1 MNDMTVTDIPAG
13 TVNLSTTLT
22 PGTYGTEVGQ
32 GQPSLA
38 KDEPPKVDKPE
49 TFRDALAD
57 EMKKAG
63 DAETEAKEKPA
74 AKDEVKTPVVKD
86 EAKVKP
92 DAKIPAAKVDVAPVA
107 AEPKPEPKPTA
118 FREAP
123 PRFDDAAKSEWEAV
137 PEGTR
142 GAIHRTVRELEQGIT
157 KHREAAE
164 AFEPIRKYADMA
176 KQSGTDLATALQRYT
191 GMEQELRR
199 NPIAGLQAVVANLGI
214 KNPQTGIPVTLR
226 DIAAHVLGQKP
237 DQVASQH
244 EASNQQLR
252 QQVAQL
258 QQQISGVTQHVQS
271 QQQEARVASVASE
284 WDGFKA
290 SNPRATELEA
300 HMAEFLQKY
309 PAGDNV
315 SIRERLDDAYAF
327 ASAKIPSPT
336 GAHTAAPIAPL
347 AQTQDQHPN
356 KDAGTKS
363 VRGAPS
369 DGLTPAATDSDEP
382 LSDWLRKEL
391 RKGRS

>member
-1 MNDMTVTDIPAG
+1 MSEV
-13 TVNLSTTLT
+13 LT
-22 PGTYGTEVGQ
+22 
-32 GQPSLA
+32 A
-38 KDEPPKVDKPE
+38 APE
-49 TFRDALAD
+49 APQTDALA
-57 EMKKAG
+57 
-63 DAETEAKEKPA
+63 ETTELPKPVEAKLPEAEPKPEVKKNPDQQRSDAVKNAIDKALKPEEAKPA
-74 AKDEVKTPVVKD
+74 KADAKPEAEIKPEPVAKDR
-86 EAKVKP
+86 
-92 DAKIPAAKVDVAPVA
+92 AADGKFAAPVA

-164 AFEPIRKYADMA
+164 AFEPIRQYADMA

-214 KNPQTGIPVTLR
+214 KNPQTGMPVTLR

-290 SNPRATELEA
+290 SNPRATELEPY
-300 HMAEFLQKY
+300 MAEFLQKY
-309 PAGDNV
+309 PAPANMPV
-315 SIRERLDDAYAF
+315 RERLADAYAF
-327 ASAKIPSPT
+327 AAAKFPSPT
-336 GAHTAAPIAPL
+336 GAHTADQLAPL
-347 AQTQDQHPN
+347 AQTQAQPKPIN
-356 KDAGTKS
+356 PAGQKS
-363 VRGAPS
+363 VSGAPS
-369 DGLTPAATDSDEP
+369 GKAEVATRK
-382 LSDWLRKEL
+382 LSRKEAINKAMSQIGL
-391 RKGRS
+391 

>member
-1 MNDMTVTDIPAG
+1 MSEV
-13 TVNLSTTLT
+13 LT
-22 PGTYGTEVGQ
+22 AAAEAPQT
-32 GQPSLA
+32 
-38 KDEPPKVDKPE
+38 
-49 TFRDALAD
+49 DALA
-57 EMKKAG
+57 
-63 DAETEAKEKPA
+63 ETTELPKPVEAKLPEAEPKPEVKKNPDQQRSDAVKNAIDKALKPEEAKPA
-74 AKDEVKTPVVKD
+74 KAD
-86 EAKVKP
+86 AKP
-92 DAKIPAAKVDVAPVA
+92 DAEIKPEPVAKDRAADGKFAAPVA

-290 SNPRATELEA
+290 SNPRATELEPY
-300 HMAEFLQKY
+300 MAEFLQKY
-309 PAGDNV
+309 PAPANMPV
-315 SIRERLDDAYAF
+315 RERLADAYAF
-327 ASAKIPSPT
+327 AAAKFPSPT
-336 GAHTAAPIAPL
+336 GAHTADQLAPL
-347 AQTQDQHPN
+347 AQTQAQPKPIN
-356 KDAGTKS
+356 PAGQKS
-363 VRGAPS
+363 VSGAPS
-369 DGLTPAATDSDEP
+369 GKAEVATRK
-382 LSDWLRKEL
+382 LSRKEAINKAMSQIGL
-391 RKGRS
+391 

>member
-1 MNDMTVTDIPAG
+1 MSEV
-13 TVNLSTTLT
+13 LT
-22 PGTYGTEVGQ
+22 
-32 GQPSLA
+32 A
-38 KDEPPKVDKPE
+38 APE
-49 TFRDALAD
+49 APQTDALA
-57 EMKKAG
+57 
-63 DAETEAKEKPA
+63 ETTELPKPVEAKLPEAEPKPEVKKNPDQQRSDAVKNAIDKALKPEEAKPA
-74 AKDEVKTPVVKD
+74 KADAKPEAEIKPEPVAKDR
-86 EAKVKP
+86 
-92 DAKIPAAKVDVAPVA
+92 AADGKFAAPVA

-118 FREAP
+118 FRDAP

-176 KQSGTDLATALQRYT
+176 KQSGTDLATALQRFT

-214 KNPQTGIPVTLR
+214 KNPQTGMPVTLR

-290 SNPRATELEA
+290 SNPRATELEPY
-300 HMAEFLQKY
+300 MAEFLQKY
-309 PAGDNV
+309 PAPANMPV
-315 SIRERLDDAYAF
+315 RERLADAYAF
-327 ASAKIPSPT
+327 AAAKFPSPT
-336 GAHTAAPIAPL
+336 GAHTADQLAPL
-347 AQTQDQHPN
+347 AQTQAQPKPIN
-356 KDAGTKS
+356 PAGQKS
-363 VRGAPS
+363 VSGAPS
-369 DGLTPAATDSDEP
+369 GKAEVATRK
-382 LSDWLRKEL
+382 LSRKEAINKAMSQIGL
-391 RKGRS
+391 

>member
-1 MNDMTVTDIPAG
+1 MSEALTAAPEAPQTEALAETTELPKPVEAKLPESEPKPEVKKNPDQARSDAVKNAIDKALKPEEAKPAKADAKPEAE
-13 TVNLSTTLT
+13 TKSEPV
-22 PGTYGTEVGQ
+22 
-32 GQPSLA
+32 A
-38 KDEPPKVDKPE
+38 KD
-49 TFRDALAD
+49 RAAD
-57 EMKKAG
+57 GKF
-63 DAETEAKEKPA
+63 T
-74 AKDEVKTPVVKD
+74 
-86 EAKVKP
+86 
-92 DAKIPAAKVDVAPVA
+92 APVA

-199 NPIAGLQAVVANLGI
+199 DPIAGLQAVVANLGI
-214 KNPQTGIPVTLR
+214 KNPQTGMPVTLR

-290 SNPRATELEA
+290 SNPRATELEPY
-300 HMAEFLQKY
+300 MAEFLQKY
-309 PAGDNV
+309 PAPANMPV
-315 SIRERLDDAYAF
+315 RERLADAYAF
-327 ASAKIPSPT
+327 AAAKFPSPT
-336 GAHTAAPIAPL
+336 GAHTADQLAPL
-347 AQTQDQHPN
+347 AQTQAQPKPIN
-356 KDAGTKS
+356 PAGQKS
-363 VRGAPS
+363 VSGAPS
-369 DGLTPAATDSDEP
+369 GKAEVATRK
-382 LSDWLRKEL
+382 LSRKEAINKAMSQIGL
-391 RKGRS
+391 

>member
-1 MNDMTVTDIPAG
+1 MSEV
-13 TVNLSTTLT
+13 LT
-22 PGTYGTEVGQ
+22 AAAEAPQT
-32 GQPSLA
+32 
-38 KDEPPKVDKPE
+38 
-49 TFRDALAD
+49 DALA
-57 EMKKAG
+57 
-63 DAETEAKEKPA
+63 ETTELPKPVEAKLPEAEPKPEVKKNPDQQRSDAVKNAIDKALKPEEAKPA
-74 AKDEVKTPVVKD
+74 KADAKPEAEIKPEPVAKDR
-86 EAKVKP
+86 
-92 DAKIPAAKVDVAPVA
+92 AADGKFAAPVA

-118 FREAP
+118 FRDAP

-176 KQSGTDLATALQRYT
+176 KQSGTDLATALQRFT

-214 KNPQTGIPVTLR
+214 KNPQTGMPVTLR

-290 SNPRATELEA
+290 SNPRATELEPY
-300 HMAEFLQKY
+300 MAEFLQKY
-309 PAGDNV
+309 PAPANMPV
-315 SIRERLDDAYAF
+315 RERLADAYAF
-327 ASAKIPSPT
+327 AAAKFPSPT
-336 GAHTAAPIAPL
+336 GAHTADQLAPL
-347 AQTQDQHPN
+347 AQTQAQPKPIN
-356 KDAGTKS
+356 PAGQKS
-363 VRGAPS
+363 VSGAPS
-369 DGLTPAATDSDEP
+369 GKAEVATRK
-382 LSDWLRKEL
+382 LSRKEAINKAMSQIGL
-391 RKGRS
+391 

>member
-1 MNDMTVTDIPAG
+1 MSEV
-13 TVNLSTTLT
+13 LT
-22 PGTYGTEVGQ
+22 AAAEAPQT
-32 GQPSLA
+32 
-38 KDEPPKVDKPE
+38 
-49 TFRDALAD
+49 DALA
-57 EMKKAG
+57 
-63 DAETEAKEKPA
+63 ETTELPKPVEAKLPEAEPKPEVKKNPDQQRSDAVKNAIDKALKPEEAKPA
-74 AKDEVKTPVVKD
+74 KADAKPEAEIKPEPVAKDR
-86 EAKVKP
+86 
-92 DAKIPAAKVDVAPVA
+92 AADGKFAAPVA

-118 FREAP
+118 FRDAP

-176 KQSGTDLATALQRYT
+176 KQSGTDLATALQRFT

-214 KNPQTGIPVTLR
+214 KNPQTGMPVTLR

-271 QQQEARVASVASE
+271 QQQEARVASVACGCLCFCRRQIPKPDWRSYRRSTCALGS
-284 WDGFKA
+284 DPSPAQTDQSG
-290 SNPRATELEA
+290 RA
-300 HMAEFLQKY
+300 K
-309 PAGDNV
+309 
-315 SIRERLDDAYAF
+315 IRERGTKWQ
-327 ASAKIPSPT
+327 SRSGNP
-336 GAHTAAPIAPL
+336 
-347 AQTQDQHPN
+347 QTQSQRGHQQGDEP
-356 KDAGTKS
+356 DRPLTKGIPLWRSLQTVSIAKSSRLRLLS
-363 VRGAPS
+363 VRRPS
-369 DGLTPAATDSDEP
+369 RTWFLTATPSTTC
-382 LSDWLRKEL
+382 
-391 RKGRS
+391 

>member
-1 MNDMTVTDIPAG
+1 MSEV
-13 TVNLSTTLT
+13 LT
-22 PGTYGTEVGQ
+22 AAAEAPQT
-32 GQPSLA
+32 
-38 KDEPPKVDKPE
+38 
-49 TFRDALAD
+49 DALA
-57 EMKKAG
+57 ETTELPKPVEAKLPEAEPKPEVKKNPDQQRSDAVKNAI
-63 DAETEAKEKPA
+63 DKALKPEEAKPAKADAKPEAETKPEPV
-74 AKDEVKTPVVKD
+74 AKDR
-86 EAKVKP
+86 
-92 DAKIPAAKVDVAPVA
+92 AADGKFAAPVA

-137 PEGTR
+137 PEKTR
-142 GAIHRTVRELEQGIT
+142 DTIHRTVRELEQGIT
-157 KHREAAE
+157 KHRAAAE
-164 AFEPIRKYADMA
+164 AFEPIRKYDDMA

-214 KNPQTGIPVTLR
+214 KNPQTGMPVTLR

-290 SNPRATELEA
+290 SNPRATELEPY
-300 HMAEFLQKY
+300 MAEFLQKY
-309 PAGDNV
+309 PAPANMPV
-315 SIRERLDDAYAF
+315 RERLADAYAF
-327 ASAKIPSPT
+327 AAAKFPSPT
-336 GAHTAAPIAPL
+336 GAHTADQLAPL
-347 AQTQDQHPN
+347 AQTQAQPKPIN
-356 KDAGTKS
+356 PAGQKS
-363 VRGAPS
+363 VSGAPS
-369 DGLTPAATDSDEP
+369 GKAEVATRK
-382 LSDWLRKEL
+382 LSRKEAINKAMSQIGL
-391 RKGRS
+391 

>member
-1 MNDMTVTDIPAG
+1 MSEALTASPEAPQTEA
-13 TVNLSTTLT
+13 LAETTEL
-22 PGTYGTEVGQ
+22 PKPVE
-32 GQPSLA
+32 A
-38 KDEPPKVDKPE
+38 KLPEAEPKPE
-49 TFRDALAD
+49 VKKNPDQQRSDAVKNAID
-57 EMKKAG
+57 KALKP
-63 DAETEAKEKPA
+63 EEAKPA
-74 AKDEVKTPVVKD
+74 KAD
-86 EAKVKP
+86 AKP
-92 DAKIPAAKVDVAPVA
+92 DAEIKPEPVAKDRAADGKFAAPVA

-164 AFEPIRKYADMA
+164 AFEPIRQYADMA

-214 KNPQTGIPVTLR
+214 KNPQTGMPVTLR

-290 SNPRATELEA
+290 SNPRATELEPY
-300 HMAEFLQKY
+300 MAEFLQKY
-309 PAGDNV
+309 PAPANMPV
-315 SIRERLDDAYAF
+315 RERLADAYAF
-327 ASAKIPSPT
+327 AAAKFPSPT
-336 GAHTAAPIAPL
+336 GAHTADQLAPL
-347 AQTQDQHPN
+347 AQTQAQPKPIN
-356 KDAGTKS
+356 PAGQKS
-363 VRGAPS
+363 VSGAPS
-369 DGLTPAATDSDEP
+369 GKAEVATRK
-382 LSDWLRKEL
+382 LSRKEAINKAMSQIGL
-391 RKGRS
+391 

>member
-1 MNDMTVTDIPAG
+1 MSEV
-13 TVNLSTTLT
+13 LT
-22 PGTYGTEVGQ
+22 AAAEAPQT
-32 GQPSLA
+32 
-38 KDEPPKVDKPE
+38 
-49 TFRDALAD
+49 DALA
-57 EMKKAG
+57 
-63 DAETEAKEKPA
+63 ETTGLPKPVEAKLPEAEPKLEVKKNPDQQRSDAVKNAIDKALKPEEAKPA
-74 AKDEVKTPVVKD
+74 KAD
-86 EAKVKP
+86 AKP
-92 DAKIPAAKVDVAPVA
+92 DAEIKPEPVAKDRAADGKFAAPVA
-107 AEPKPEPKPTA
+107 AERRPGRNPPASGEP
-118 FREAP
+118 R

-164 AFEPIRKYADMA
+164 AFEPIRQYADMA

-214 KNPQTGIPVTLR
+214 KNPQTGMPVTLR

-290 SNPRATELEA
+290 SNPRATELEPY
-300 HMAEFLQKY
+300 MAEFLQKY
-309 PAGDNV
+309 PAPANMPV
-315 SIRERLDDAYAF
+315 RERLADAYAF
-327 ASAKIPSPT
+327 AAAKFPSPT
-336 GAHTAAPIAPL
+336 GAHTADQLAPL
-347 AQTQDQHPN
+347 AQTQAQPKPIN
-356 KDAGTKS
+356 PAGQKS
-363 VRGAPS
+363 VSGAPS
-369 DGLTPAATDSDEP
+369 GKAEVATRKPS
-382 LSDWLRKEL
+382 RKEATNKAMSQIGL
-391 RKGRS
+391 

>member
-1 MNDMTVTDIPAG
+1 MSEV
-13 TVNLSTTLT
+13 LT
-22 PGTYGTEVGQ
+22 AAAEAPQT
-32 GQPSLA
+32 
-38 KDEPPKVDKPE
+38 
-49 TFRDALAD
+49 DALA
-57 EMKKAG
+57 
-63 DAETEAKEKPA
+63 ETTELPKPVEAKLPEAEPKPEVKKNPDQQRSDAVKNAIDKALKPEEAKPA
-74 AKDEVKTPVVKD
+74 KAD
-86 EAKVKP
+86 AKP
-92 DAKIPAAKVDVAPVA
+92 DAEIKPEPVAKDRAADGKFAAPVA

-164 AFEPIRKYADMA
+164 AFEPIRQYADMA

-214 KNPQTGIPVTLR
+214 KNPQTGMPVTLR

-290 SNPRATELEA
+290 SNPRATELEPY
-300 HMAEFLQKY
+300 MAEFLQKY
-309 PAGDNV
+309 PAPANMPV
-315 SIRERLDDAYAF
+315 RERLADAYAF
-327 ASAKIPSPT
+327 AAAKFPSPT
-336 GAHTAAPIAPL
+336 GAHTADQLAPL
-347 AQTQDQHPN
+347 AQTQAQPKPIN
-356 KDAGTKS
+356 PAGQKS
-363 VRGAPS
+363 VSGAPS
-369 DGLTPAATDSDEP
+369 GKAEVATRK
-382 LSDWLRKEL
+382 LSRKEAINKAMSQIGL
-391 RKGRS
+391 

>member
-1 MNDMTVTDIPAG
+1 MSEV
-13 TVNLSTTLT
+13 LT
-22 PGTYGTEVGQ
+22 
-32 GQPSLA
+32 A
-38 KDEPPKVDKPE
+38 APE
-49 TFRDALAD
+49 APQTDALA
-57 EMKKAG
+57 
-63 DAETEAKEKPA
+63 ETTELPKPVEAKLPEAEPKPEVKKNPDQQRSDAVKNAIDKALKPEEAKPA
-74 AKDEVKTPVVKD
+74 KAD
-86 EAKVKP
+86 AKP
-92 DAKIPAAKVDVAPVA
+92 DAEIKPEPVAKDRAADGKFAAPVA

-164 AFEPIRKYADMA
+164 AFEPIRQYADMA

-214 KNPQTGIPVTLR
+214 KNPQTGMPVTLR

-290 SNPRATELEA
+290 SNPRATELEPY
-300 HMAEFLQKY
+300 MAEFLQKY
-309 PAGDNV
+309 PAPANMPV
-315 SIRERLDDAYAF
+315 RERLADAYAF
-327 ASAKIPSPT
+327 AAAKFPSPT
-336 GAHTAAPIAPL
+336 GAHTADQLAPL
-347 AQTQDQHPN
+347 AQTQAQPKPIN
-356 KDAGTKS
+356 PAGQKS
-363 VRGAPS
+363 VSGAPS
-369 DGLTPAATDSDEP
+369 GKAEVATRK
-382 LSDWLRKEL
+382 LSRKEAINKAMSQIGL
-391 RKGRS
+391 

>member
-1 MNDMTVTDIPAG
+1 MSEV
-13 TVNLSTTLT
+13 LT
-22 PGTYGTEVGQ
+22 AAAEAPQT
-32 GQPSLA
+32 
-38 KDEPPKVDKPE
+38 
-49 TFRDALAD
+49 DALA
-57 EMKKAG
+57 
-63 DAETEAKEKPA
+63 ETTELPKPVEAKLPEAEPKP
-74 AKDEVKTPVVKD
+74 EVKKNPDQQRSDAVKNAID
-86 EAKVKP
+86 KALKPEEAKP
-92 DAKIPAAKVDVAPVA
+92 AKVDAKPEAEIKPEPVAKDRAVDGKFAAPVA

-118 FREAP
+118 FRDAP

-164 AFEPIRKYADMA
+164 AFEPIRQYADMA
-176 KQSGTDLATALQRYT
+176 KKSGTDLATALQRYT
-191 GMEQELRR
+191 GIEQELRR

-214 KNPQTGIPVTLR
+214 KNPQTGMPVTLR

-290 SNPRATELEA
+290 SNPRATELEPY
-300 HMAEFLQKY
+300 MAEFLRKY
-309 PAGDNV
+309 PAPANMPV
-315 SIRERLDDAYAF
+315 RERLADAYAF
-327 ASAKIPSPT
+327 AAAKFPSPT
-336 GAHTAAPIAPL
+336 GAHTADQLAPL
-347 AQTQDQHPN
+347 AQTQAQPKPIN
-356 KDAGTKS
+356 PAGQKS
-363 VRGAPS
+363 VSGAPS
-369 DGLTPAATDSDEP
+369 GKAEVATRK
-382 LSDWLRKEL
+382 LSRKEAINKAMSQIGL
-391 RKGRS
+391 

>member
-1 MNDMTVTDIPAG
+1 MSEALTASPEAPQTEALAETTELPKPVEAKLPEAEPKPEVKKNPDQARSDAVKNAIDKALKPEEAKPAKADAKPEAE
-13 TVNLSTTLT
+13 TKPEPV
-22 PGTYGTEVGQ
+22 
-32 GQPSLA
+32 A
-38 KDEPPKVDKPE
+38 KD
-49 TFRDALAD
+49 RAAD
-57 EMKKAG
+57 GKFM
-63 DAETEAKEKPA
+63 
-74 AKDEVKTPVVKD
+74 
-86 EAKVKP
+86 
-92 DAKIPAAKVDVAPVA
+92 APVA

-199 NPIAGLQAVVANLGI
+199 NPVAGLQAVVANLGI
-214 KNPQTGIPVTLR
+214 KNPQTGMPVTLR

-290 SNPRATELEA
+290 SNPRATELEP

-309 PAGDNV
+309 PAPANMPV
-315 SIRERLDDAYAF
+315 RERLADAYAF
-327 ASAKIPSPT
+327 AAAKFPSPT
-336 GAHTAAPIAPL
+336 GAHTADHIAPL
-347 AQTQDQHPN
+347 AQTQVQPKPIN
-356 KDAGTKS
+356 PAGQKS
-363 VRGAPS
+363 VSGAPS
-369 DGLTPAATDSDEP
+369 GKAEVATRK
-382 LSDWLRKEL
+382 LSRKEAINKAMSQIGL
-391 RKGRS
+391 